1 MCPKREL
8 DLAYNA
14 SKKDMREVSH
24 FGAYKLAKATDFNT
38 IKTETD
44 SLGAMKTLTPDLVS

>member
-1 MCPKREL
+1 
-8 DLAYNA
+8 
-14 SKKDMREVSH
+14 MREVSH
-24 FGAYKLAKATDFNT
+24 VGAYKLAKATDFNT